1 MDEKQ
6 QSRGLNIS
14 VLWHNFLRV
23 LPRMIW
29 LPLVL
34 GAALGFWRYRQ
45 LTKNYVPVYSASS
58 IYRVIANR
66 GGKMD
71 ITSYGFYLDSN
82 AASNLAST
90 YPYVMNSDRARTLLR
105 ERTGSPSLP
114 ASVSCRSETTLLIFQ
129 STGGNPEAVVQA
141 LERAADVFPIAA
153 KGLTISFSLET
164 FEEPDRPEHLRP
176 INFPNAESS
185 STKYAILG
193 FGIGFAIICLLA
205 YFRKTIHNSEDLNK
219 LLNIPCL
226 AVLPKVRFKARTK
239 KNAAVLLTNPYL
251 EEGYAESVRSL
262 RFQLKKQ
269 EENQPAKVI
278 MVTSTSPGE
287 GKSTVSANLALSLA
301 DQGLKVA
308 LVDCDLRKQTLKD
321 LFAVKEKTLGLVD
334 LIPGRNRTP
343 VTDALVQVPDSSLLL
358 LSGDKVAEH
367 PQNFLSANSLQ
378 TIINSLRK
386 AMEYVIVDTPPSGL
400 LSDAATLSEW
410 VDGVIYVVRQD
421 YLSHSAILDSVQR
434 LSEADIRFLGS
445 VINQAERNTSRS
457 GYGYGYGY
465 GKGYGYGY
473 GYGYGNKYYGSRK
486 NDDTS
491 ESYKK

>member
-1 MDEKQ
+1 
-6 QSRGLNIS
+6 
-14 VLWHNFLRV
+14 
-23 LPRMIW
+23 
-29 LPLVL
+29 
-34 GAALGFWRYRQ
+34 
-45 LTKNYVPVYSASS
+45 
-58 IYRVIANR
+58 
-66 GGKMD
+66 
-71 ITSYGFYLDSN
+71 
-82 AASNLAST
+82 
-90 YPYVMNSDRARTLLR
+90 
-105 ERTGSPSLP
+105 
-114 ASVSCRSETTLLIFQ
+114 
-129 STGGNPEAVVQA
+129 
-141 LERAADVFPIAA
+141 
-153 KGLTISFSLET
+153 
-164 FEEPDRPEHLRP
+164 
-176 INFPNAESS
+176 
-185 STKYAILG
+185 
-193 FGIGFAIICLLA
+193 
-205 YFRKTIHNSEDLNK
+205 
-219 LLNIPCL
+219 
-226 AVLPKVRFKARTK
+226 
-239 KNAAVLLTNPYL
+239 
-251 EEGYAESVRSL
+251 
-262 RFQLKKQ
+262 
-269 EENQPAKVI
+269 

-334 LIPGRNRTP
+334 LIPGRNRTS

-386 AMEYVIVDTPPSGL
+386 AMDYVIVDTPPSGL

>member
-1 MDEKQ
+1 MDQNK

-23 LPRMIW
+23 LPRMCW

-34 GAALGFWRYRQ
+34 AAALGFWRYRQ
-45 LTKNYVPVYSASS
+45 LTKNYVPLYSATS

-71 ITSYGFYLDSN
+71 INSYGFYLDSN
-82 AASNLAST
+82 AATNLAST
-90 YPYVMNSDRARTLLR
+90 YPYVMSSDRAHTLLK
-105 ERTGSPSLP
+105 ERTGSASLP
-114 ASVSCRSETTLLIFQ
+114 ASVSCRSETTLLIFKADGR
-129 STGGNPEAVVQA
+129 SPEAVVQA
-141 LERAADVFPIAA
+141 LDRAAEVFPIAA
-153 KGLTISFSLET
+153 KGMTISFSLEL
-164 FEEPDRPEHLRP
+164 FEEHDDANRLYP
-176 INFPNAESS
+176 INYPNAESS

-193 FGIGFAIICLLA
+193 FGIGFALICLLA
-205 YFRKTIHNSEDLNK
+205 YLRKTIHNSEDLRQ
-219 LLNIPCL
+219 LLNTPCL

-251 EEGYAESVRSL
+251 EEGYVESIRGL
-262 RFQLKKQ
+262 RFQMKK
-269 EENQPAKVI
+269 ETENHPAKVI

-301 DQGLKVA
+301 DQGLRVA
-308 LVDCDLRKQTLKD
+308 LIDCDLRKQTLKD
-321 LFAVKEKTLGLVD
+321 LFRIKDQTMGLVD
-334 LIPGRNRTP
+334 LISGRNRTP
-343 VTDALVQVPDSSLLL
+343 VDEALTQVPDSDLLL
-358 LSGDKVAEH
+358 LSGDKIAEH
-367 PQNFLSANSLQ
+367 PQNFLSAPALQ
-378 TIINSLRK
+378 NIINSLRK
-386 AMEYVIVDTPPSGL
+386 TMDYVIVDTPPSGL

-457 GYGYGYGY
+457 GYGYGYG
-465 GKGYGYGY
+465 KGYGYGY
-473 GYGYGNKYYGSRK
+473 GYGYSNKYYGSRK
-486 NDDTS
+486 QDKAS

>member
-1 MDEKQ
+1 MDQKTE
-6 QSRGLNIS
+6 SRGLNIS

-23 LPRMIW
+23 LPRMCW
-29 LPLVL
+29 LPLILAAGL
-34 GAALGFWRYRQ
+34 GYWRYRQ
-45 LTKNYVPVYSASS
+45 LTKNYVPLYSATS

-82 AASNLAST
+82 AATNLAST
-90 YPYVMNSDRARTLLR
+90 YPYVMGSDRARTLLK
-105 ERTGSPSLP
+105 EQTGSSSLP

-129 STGGNPEAVVQA
+129 ANGRSPEAVVQA
-141 LERAADVFPIAA
+141 LDRAAAVFPIAA
-153 KGLTISFSLET
+153 KGMTISFSLEM
-164 FEEPDRPEHLRP
+164 FEEHDPAERLRP
-176 INFPNAESS
+176 VNYPNAESS

-193 FGIGFAIICLLA
+193 FGIGFALICLLA
-205 YFRKTIHNSEDLNK
+205 YLRKTIHNSEDLQQ

-251 EEGYAESVRSL
+251 EEGYVESVRSL
-262 RFQLKKQ
+262 RFQLKK
-269 EENQPAKVI
+269 ETENQPAKVV

-301 DQGLKVA
+301 DQGLRVA
-308 LVDCDLRKQTLKD
+308 LIDCDLRKQTLKD
-321 LFAVKEKTLGLVD
+321 LFRIKDPSLGLVD

-343 VTDALVQVPDSSLLL
+343 VTEALVPVPGSDLLL
-358 LSGDKVAEH
+358 LSGDKIAEH
-367 PQNFLSANSLQ
+367 PQNFLSATALQ
-378 TIINSLRK
+378 TIINNLRK
-386 AMEYVIVDTPPSGL
+386 TMDYVIVDTPPSGL

-434 LSEADIRFLGS
+434 LNEADIRFLGS

-473 GYGYGNKYYGSRK
+473 GYGYSNKYYGSRK
-486 NDDTS
+486 QDDAS
-491 ESYKK
+491 EGYKK